1 VGAGGKVREP
11 YGVEEDARELD
22 FKSPLHIDHI
32 LICQLPMRAL
42 MIPNVKNP
50 IKIKMTSAGMIAT
63 VHLTIRTTI
72 DRKGILMSVTTT
84 FMQSADI
91 LVFS

>member
-1 VGAGGKVREP
+1 
-11 YGVEEDARELD
+11 
-22 FKSPLHIDHI
+22 
-32 LICQLPMRAL
+32 
-42 MIPNVKNP
+42 VKNP

-84 FMQSADI
+84 FMQSSDI